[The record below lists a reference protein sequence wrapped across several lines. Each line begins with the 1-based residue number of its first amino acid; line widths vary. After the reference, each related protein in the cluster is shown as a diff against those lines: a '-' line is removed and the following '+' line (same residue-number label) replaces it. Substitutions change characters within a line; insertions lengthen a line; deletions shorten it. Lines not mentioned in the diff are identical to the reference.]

1 MMDQDASGQAGG
13 HDGEADEV
21 VRRGDPLTRLRGFR
35 VRGDRGRGVEQD
47 CEMLMRSLKRV
58 SRDQSAVGAAWETA
72 APDDLRELGW
82 VLGLKGGRLE
92 IGVENA
98 GARHRVDRWLRGGG
112 LEMVRELGKVRVK
125 SVVLRI
131 GERAVGD
138 EHLDENTD
146 G

>member
-1 MMDQDASGQAGG
+1 MMDDRLDAHDDGG
-13 HDGEADEV
+13 DEV
-21 VRRGDPLTRLRGFR
+21 VRADPLARLRGFR
-35 VRGDRGRGVEQD
+35 VRGDRGRGVQED
-47 CEMLMRSLKRV
+47 CEIFLRSLKRV
-58 SRDQSAVGAAWETA
+58 SRDQSAIIAAWETA

-82 VLGLKGGRLE
+82 ILELKGGRLE

-112 LEMVRELGKVRVK
+112 LELIRELEKVRIK

-131 GERAVGD
+131 VERG
-138 EHLDENTD
+138 

>member
-1 MMDQDASGQAGG
+1 MMDDQTDGHVGEGTGDGSG
-13 HDGEADEV
+13 EV
-21 VRRGDPLTRLRGFR
+21 IRRGDPLTRLRGFR
-35 VRGDRGRGVEQD
+35 VRGDRGRGVTDD

-82 VLGLKGGRLE
+82 ILGLNGGRLE

-112 LEMVRELGKVRVK
+112 LEMVRDLGKVRIK

-131 GERAVGD
+131 GERELHQERD
-138 EHLDENTD
+138 E

>member
-1 MMDQDASGQAGG
+1 MMDQDASGHVEGG
-13 HDGEADEV
+13 DGGGDGV

-35 VRGDRGRGVEQD
+35 VRGDRGRGVTDD

-58 SRDQSAVGAAWETA
+58 SRDQSAVGMAWETA

-82 VLGLKGGRLE
+82 ILGLNGGRLE

-112 LEMVRELGKVRVK
+112 LEMIRELGKVRIK

-131 GERAVGD
+131 GERVVD
-138 EHLDENTD
+138 QEHESEHQ
-146 G
+146 